1 MKKNN
6 KTKVGIVGLCGQ
18 SIFMKID
25 HFHKPEE
32 TVHASEIHQEVGGKG
47 YNQAV
52 AVKRLGGEPFFL
64 GAVGDDISGKHCCD
78 YLIDQKISFNIIK
91 KVGKTA
97 LAVILCDKKG
107 YNQVT
112 VYPGVALE
120 ENDLSSFY
128 QEVADFDFLLLNQ
141 EVPQTVITS
150 IVTWTQAN
158 HKKIIFNPAPVTPFS
173 QQIAKKAWLI
183 TPNWHEVRQ
192 MLTLHDINTIEDLIG
207 VLPNLNF
214 PRMIVTLG
222 KEGALV
228 LEDGKVTHLPALKVK
243 AIDTTG
249 AGDVFNAALVVAM
262 GENKT
267 LLEATKFALIASGL
281 SVTRQYVL
289 ASIPFREELLKI

>member
-6 KTKVGIVGLCGQ
+6 KTKIGIVGLCGQ

-32 TVHASEIHQEVGGKG
+32 TVHASEIYQEVGGKG

-64 GAVGDDISGKHCCD
+64 GAVGEDISGKHCCD
-78 YLIDQKISFNIIK
+78 YLIKQKINFHIIK
-91 KVGKTA
+91 KVGQTA
-97 LAVILCDKKG
+97 LAVILCNKKG
-107 YNQVT
+107 HNQVT

-128 QEVADFDFLLLNQ
+128 QEVANCDFLLLNQ
-141 EVPQTVITS
+141 EVPPAVITN
-150 IVTWTQAN
+150 IVTWAEAN
-158 HKKIIFNPAPVTPFS
+158 DKKIIFNPTPVTSFS
-173 QQIAKKAWLI
+173 QQIANKVWLI

-192 MLTLHDINTIEDLIG
+192 MFALHDIHTIEELIDI
-207 VLPNLNF
+207 LPNLSF
-214 PRMIVTLG
+214 SRMVVTLG

-228 LEDGKVTHLPALKVK
+228 LENGKVTHLPALKVN